1 MPSLP
6 RQLSSGRLICDW
18 FFEARLSTAIGG
30 REGRGRGGAG
40 RPAHLRAPMADE
52 AGLGGTGAG
61 RAARDPSSLEVLGS
75 SSSDENKTLLTSSL
89 YMTGN
94 KTGGAGSMLMSTST
108 LQLQPSQLSPANGKG
123 GRPGHFPA
131 RKSTELRVNA
141 RRSAAPRPGGA
152 VPNIQTSPEGLA
164 TLSGGGQIM
173 TALLPPGMQPRQN
186 HATGI
191 EVHRYS
197 DSPQTLS
204 SPNLTSGIAG
214 TLSPARKVDFPE
226 LSPAGAVSVQGQGA
240 EAHGSEA
247 ATPREAGE
255 EQEGRD
261 LQKVL
266 ARLSKKPDSTE
277 FVYLRPY
284 LPDADAPVSE
294 RLTPLN
300 PYHIEVVTH
309 SQGTH
314 RRWRARF
321 LTRTHA
327 RLHCSCALS

>member
-1 MPSLP
+1 
-6 RQLSSGRLICDW
+6 
-18 FFEARLSTAIGG
+18 
-30 REGRGRGGAG
+30 
-40 RPAHLRAPMADE
+40 
-52 AGLGGTGAG
+52 
-61 RAARDPSSLEVLGS
+61 
-75 SSSDENKTLLTSSL
+75 
-89 YMTGN
+89 
-94 KTGGAGSMLMSTST
+94 
-108 LQLQPSQLSPANGKG
+108 
-123 GRPGHFPA
+123 
-131 RKSTELRVNA
+131 
-141 RRSAAPRPGGA
+141 
-152 VPNIQTSPEGLA
+152 
-164 TLSGGGQIM
+164 M

-197 DSPQTLS
+197 GSPQTLS

-309 SQGTH
+309 SQVDPNNYLTMSSFGVTH
-314 RRWRARF
+314 FIEGQPNFTDLERWQWEHRIFMKMLQLKVFRKYRVWKSLLVRF
-321 LTRTHA
+321 RPNTRGP
-327 RLHCSCALS
+327 